1 MPISLDLTGR
11 VALVT
16 GGGSGLGRAAAER
29 LAAAGARVVVA
40 GRREEVLRQAAA
52 AMDGDWIACDV
63 ADTAS
68 VGTLFDTLAGR
79 HGRLDILV
87 NAAGLNIRNAALDVG
102 EADWDLVNGVNAKG
116 TFFCCQAAAR
126 LMKANGHG
134 KIVNIGSMA
143 SEIGIPNASVYCAS
157 KGAVRQITMALAA
170 EWAPYGIRV
179 NAIMPGWFRTELT
192 ERLFAD
198 ESWRT
203 RVLARIPLGRP
214 GQPSEVADLALFL
227 ASPLSDY
234 LTGETIRLDG
244 GALAW

>member
-29 LAAAGARVVVA
+29 LAAAGATVVVA
-40 GRREEVLRQAAA
+40 GRREDVLRQAAA

-68 VGTLFDTLAGR
+68 VGTLFDTLAAR
-79 HGRLDILV
+79 HARLDILV
-87 NAAGLNIRNAALDVG
+87 NAAGLNIRNAALDVA
-102 EADWDLVNGVNAKG
+102 EPEWDLVNGVNAKG

-198 ESWRT
+198 EAWRT

>member
-1 MPISLDLTGR
+1 MSIGLDLTGR

-16 GGGSGLGRAAAER
+16 GGGTGLGRAAAET
-29 LAAAGARVVVA
+29 LAAAGARVVLA
-40 GRREEVLRQAAA
+40 GRREEVLRPAAA

-68 VGTLFDTLAGR
+68 VDRLFDTLTGR
-79 HGRLDILV
+79 HSRLDILV
-87 NAAGLNIRNAALDVG
+87 NAAGLNVRNAALDVG
-102 EADWDLVNGVNAKG
+102 EPEWDLVNGVNAKG
-116 TFFCCQAAAR
+116 TFFCCRGAAR
-126 LMKANGHG
+126 LMKAGGYG

-170 EWAPYGIRV
+170 EWAPFGIRV

-198 ESWRT
+198 EAWRT

-214 GQPSEVADLALFL
+214 GLPSELADLALFL